1 MPEELKDKYG
11 PEEERMLEEELE
23 DLRLEIEHF
32 QKEKERVREM
42 VGRMGGVPTFNTRFY
57 NIVFVTALMVC
68 LVVSVIWF
76 RYEFVHQVMIEA
88 AVALISVKL
97 LLLMHNQSKVNHLQ
111 LWLLTSLEWRLNELM
126 KQVKKQN

>member
-1 MPEELKDKYG
+1 MPEEPEPAKA
-11 PEEERMLEEELE
+11 PEEEKMLEEELE
-23 DLRLEIEHF
+23 DLRSEIEHF
-32 QKEKERVREM
+32 HREKERVREM

-57 NIVFVTALMVC
+57 NVVFVGALMAC
-68 LVVSVIWF
+68 LAVSVMWF

-111 LWLLTSLEWRLNELM
+111 LWILSSLEWRLNELM
-126 KQVKKQN
+126 KQVKKRD